1 MCCSRRGGAS
11 ECAELDDE
19 GSECAE
25 LDDEGSEG
33 AVVDEEEEVNVLKGL
48 QCQRSCLFEITLPP
62 ALVVKLFR

>member
-25 LDDEGSEG
+25 
-33 AVVDEEEEVNVLKGL
+33 VDEEEEVNVLKGL
-48 QCQRSCLFEITLPP
+48 ECQRSCLFEITLPP